1 MFQPLI
7 EDARNMIAR
16 LHQSAEKGRD
26 HVPSSVMMRYSEF
39 QSWEN
44 AVQAVARLVF
54 GEESPALERWHMLVN
69 RRDALV
75 TEAMRKDVKRGEFFG
90 MIDYFHLAI
99 GVLREFEAAYQHQ
112 LTVYERGPEP
122 SPTVTTVNGTHNGAS
137 HTATNHA
144 PSPELPLNRA
154 EPRQRVARLGA
165 NEWEVLI
172 TVNDHAYDWLSDV
185 VAARDASGLIA
196 PEAIAHLAA
205 TIIERVAAQ
214 SRRPS

>member
-7 EDARNMIAR
+7 DDARNMIAR

-54 GEESPALERWHMLVN
+54 GEESPALERWHLLVN

-75 TEAMRKDVKRGEFFG
+75 TEAMRKDVKRGEYFG
-90 MIDYFHLAI
+90 MVDYFHLAI
-99 GVLREFEAAYQHQ
+99 GVLREFEAMYQYQ
-112 LTVYERGPEP
+112 LATYERGPEP
-122 SPTVTTVNGTHNGAS
+122 APTVTTVNGASNGAGYAAS
-137 HTATNHA
+137 PGA
-144 PSPELPLNRA
+144 SPELPLNRA
-154 EPRQRVARLGA
+154 EPRQRVAHPGE
-165 NEWEVLI
+165 NQWDVLI

-185 VAARDASGLIA
+185 AAARDPGGLIA
-196 PEAIAHLAA
+196 PEAVARLAA

-214 SRRPS
+214 SRRSA

>member
-54 GEESPALERWHMLVN
+54 GEESPALERWQLLVN

-75 TEAMRKDVKRGEFFG
+75 TEAMRKDVKRGEYFG

-112 LTVYERGPEP
+112 QAIYERGVEP
-122 SPTVTTVNGTHNGAS
+122 APTVTTVNGTNNGAS
-137 HTATNHA
+137 HA
-144 PSPELPLNRA
+144 PSHAAPSHELPLTHA

-165 NEWEVLI
+165 NQWEVLI
-172 TVNDHAYDWLSDV
+172 TVNDHTYDWLSDV

-196 PEAIAHLAA
+196 PEAVARLAA